1 MEHRAL
7 SWLKREYRHDVFRLI
22 ATSGVNPRVFF
33 FRKNLKSG
41 FNQGADLASLVDG
54 LLKIDFE
61 SFFLEMAKL
70 NRAFRE
76 KYPVPREPWL
86 DSRPKA
92 RITWPD
98 GSPISCSMP
107 SSLEG
112 QFRRSVKS
120 YCDGFSLP
128 GREEENRQRISD
140 YEAFVSRFFSILV
153 RSSDGDPSV
162 LVKEQLYE
170 LIEFSFVDDLW
181 LSLKG
186 ENQSDAEL
194 FELWA
199 VECERIN
206 KVFRVAVQ
214 YQDISYDVSNFA
226 LSFDQMVGIE
236 DIPHGDF
243 RRIVGWKG
251 ETNLPVDPNH
261 LERRERKRNAWYDPR
276 VDLPFSGSG
285 VGVAIS
291 GLVWLECSK
300 LRLTRSEL
308 HADVDEMGKIFK
320 SFLCASSDESML
332 FCFQEVISLGCK
344 VLADIENYES
354 KIGRAKERPL
364 SFSLMRLLLLAKK
377 YLGICNLKP
386 HQYFPHS
393 SYLVKSLKDG
403 DECIGKVIDTDF
415 QFELLAVYDAWSN
428 YCREAEIE
436 SFPSYYARILSAA
449 LHAGLTPKKCK
460 HCGGLF
466 FPEAPNQQYCKRV
479 IRESGVKCSDV
490 GQRASSG
497 EKRSFN
503 NKLQSVK
510 GKARRSKGKSLTAQ
524 SYYEDLADYI
534 QNEAGP
540 LYRVSELVDCATY
553 DEWLEKVIGPKSGAL
568 TQLRVKEYPYPLIWN
583 GRVEDGTSAVDVS
596 NALEKYPLFVGT
608 LNVSGWNSAK
618 LCNPE
623 TFSDG
628 PVFQAA
634 WVLRSVIR
642 FNREHPDMALPI
654 PGLVDCDLFRLCS
667 EKRRDGLQN
676 LVRELDSETEGRSA
690 QDKDGKACRCE
701 LER

>member
-7 SWLKREYRHDVFRLI
+7 SWLKREHRHDVFRLI
-22 ATSGVNPRVFF
+22 TTSGVNPRVFF

-41 FNQGADLASLVDG
+41 FNQGADLASLVDD

-70 NRAFRE
+70 NRVFRE

-86 DSRPKA
+86 DSRPKVQ
-92 RITWPD
+92 ITWPD
-98 GSPISCSMP
+98 GSPISRSMP
-107 SSLEG
+107 SSPEG

-140 YEAFVSRFFSILV
+140 YEAFVGRFFSILV

-186 ENQSDAEL
+186 GNQSDAEL

-206 KVFRVAVQ
+206 KVFRAAVR
-214 YQDISYDVSNFA
+214 YQDASYDASDFA

-251 ETNLPVDPNH
+251 ETNLPVDPRH
-261 LERRERKRNAWYDPR
+261 LERKERKRDFWGDPR
-276 VDLPFSGSG
+276 VNLLFDGRG

-291 GLVWLECSK
+291 GLVWLRCSEF
-300 LRLTRSEL
+300 RLNGSEL
-308 HADVDEMGKIFK
+308 HADVGEMGKILK
-320 SFLCASSDESML
+320 SFLCASSGESML
-332 FCFQEVISLGCK
+332 FYFQEVISLGCK

-364 SFSLMRLLLLAKK
+364 SFSLKRLLLLAKK
-377 YLGICNLKP
+377 YIGICNLEP
-386 HQYFPHS
+386 CQYFPHS
-393 SYLVKSLKDG
+393 SYLVKSLEDG
-403 DECIGKVIDTDF
+403 DEYIGKVIDTDF

-428 YCREAEIE
+428 YCREAEIG

-449 LHAGLTPKKCK
+449 LHVGLAPRKCK
-460 HCGGLF
+460 YCGGLF

-479 IRESGVKCSDV
+479 IRQSGVKCSNIE
-490 GQRASSG
+490 QRVASG

-503 NKLQSVK
+503 SKVQSVK
-510 GKARRSKGKSLTAQ
+510 QKAKRARGKSLTAQ
-524 SYYEDLADYI
+524 RYYEDLADYI

-540 LYRVSELVDCATY
+540 LYQSSELVDRATY
-553 DEWLEKVIGPKSGAL
+553 NKWLNTVIGPKSGAL
-568 TQLRVKEYPYPLIWN
+568 SQLRAQEYPYPLIWN
-583 GRVEDGTSAVDVS
+583 DRVVKGTEWINSSKIIAREPSLKDLIFDMGGSRFKVDDVVF
-596 NALEKYPLFVGT
+596 PLGDIVFVRSSW
-608 LNVSGWNSAK
+608 L
-618 LCNPE
+618 
-623 TFSDG
+623 
-628 PVFQAA
+628 
-634 WVLRSVIR
+634 LRSVIG
-642 FNREHPDMALPI
+642 FNSQYRNAPLPI
-654 PGLVDCDLFRLCS
+654 PGLSGGSLYSLVD
-667 EKRRDGLQN
+667 DGI
-676 LVRELDSETEGRSA
+676 RTDSEAPPTVFR
-690 QDKDGKACRCE
+690 
-701 LER
+701 ER